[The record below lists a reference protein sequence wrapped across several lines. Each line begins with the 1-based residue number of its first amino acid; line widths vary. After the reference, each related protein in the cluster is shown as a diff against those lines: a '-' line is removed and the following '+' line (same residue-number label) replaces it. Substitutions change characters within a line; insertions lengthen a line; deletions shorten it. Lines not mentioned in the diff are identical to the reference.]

1 MKEPTHPFLF
11 ISGDEKG
18 ENFLCLF
25 LKLVKTHKVET
36 QIPTQHLVQKQVKE
50 WQKRMLIEENAAGT
64 QQNALCLQTFSDSLL
79 WKGFLKS

>member
-36 QIPTQHLVQKQVKE
+36 QIPTQHLVQKQVKNDRRE
-50 WQKRMLIEENAAGT
+50 
-64 QQNALCLQTFSDSLL
+64 C
-79 WKGFLKS
+79 